1 MRKFKHIVSSLYLIG
16 SSLLYYPGQAFDFSE
31 KKKKNVYHFL
41 NMSLPAACDALS
53 NLVQFAPKQPWGSV
67 TFSKVASSCT
77 FTKINTPQWVFF
89 TIFKIAQIVP
99 NHAKHLIRTHSETY
113 LKSCHSFFE
122 GPFCGNS

>member
-1 MRKFKHIVSSLYLIG
+1 
-16 SSLLYYPGQAFDFSE
+16 
-31 KKKKNVYHFL
+31 
-41 NMSLPAACDALS
+41 MSLPAACDALS
-53 NLVQFAPKQPWGSV
+53 NLVQFAQKHPWGSV